1 MTEEE
6 FKKMAAYLMRVQE
19 GEITRVAIVH
29 PSDNTAI
36 FHVSYYFKGKQR
48 SVDIDTTKQYA
59 RMFMK

>member
-1 MTEEE
+1 
-6 FKKMAAYLMRVQE
+6 MAAYLMRVQE